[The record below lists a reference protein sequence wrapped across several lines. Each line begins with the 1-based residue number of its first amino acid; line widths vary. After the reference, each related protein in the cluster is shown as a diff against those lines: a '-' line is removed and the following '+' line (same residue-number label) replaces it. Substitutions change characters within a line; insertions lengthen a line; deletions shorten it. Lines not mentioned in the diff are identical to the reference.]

1 MPGVGG
7 QSAGGHAPAL
17 KSLGTWSPAELAGG
31 GGGELQSHSSS
42 QAKGVVLAQGSHL
55 AHQLSAAS

>member
-1 MPGVGG
+1 MPGVAG

-17 KSLGTWSPAELAGG
+17 KSLGTWSPAELA
-31 GGGELQSHSSS
+31 GELQSHSSS

>member
-31 GGGELQSHSSS
+31 GGGGTTVTQQQPS
-42 QAKGVVLAQGSHL
+42 
-55 AHQLSAAS
+55 